1 MISTT
6 VLVGYALLIST
17 IGSRMLCRA
26 RWPRRA
32 PHLGIAAWL
41 ALETSL
47 LLCVALVGLAL
58 SVGLTHVSMDLAS
71 LVDACVT
78 SFRHAYRTPAG
89 TAGSLVGLTLLAS
102 SGARLLWSG
111 LRHFRRNRAVRRHK
125 TWTAD
130 LLGRTDLVPGVVV
143 VPHDDP
149 FAFCIPGHHRRVVL
163 TSATLDLLD
172 RRQVDAVLAHERAHL
187 RGRHHLVVGLA
198 RTILAAFPFV
208 PAFRRAAEEIAVLVE
223 IIADDA
229 ARRAHGAGSLGQAL
243 GMLSRRPAGSATLS
257 ASSSGVQTRIDRLSR
272 PLAPLRRTARAA
284 GWTAIGLVAALPLSA
299 VVWPVMWAATQGLCL
314 IV

>member
-6 VLVGYALLIST
+6 ALVGYALLIST
-17 IGSRMLCRA
+17 IGSRMLWRA
-26 RWPRRA
+26 QWPRRA
-32 PHLGIAAWL
+32 PHLGVAAWL
-41 ALETSL
+41 ALEVSL

-58 SVGLTHVSMDLAS
+58 SVGLTHLSVDLAS

-89 TAGSLVGLTLLAS
+89 TAVSLAGLALLAA

-111 LRHFRRNRAVRRHK
+111 LRHFRRNRAARRRK

-130 LLGRTDLVPGVVV
+130 LLGRTDLVPGAVV

-172 RRQVDAVLAHERAHL
+172 RPQVDAVLAHERAHL
-187 RGRHHLVVGLA
+187 RGRHHLVLGLA
-198 RTILAAFPFV
+198 RTVVTAFPFV

-223 IIADDA
+223 IVADDA

-243 GMLSRRPAGSATLS
+243 GTLSGRPVGSATLA
-257 ASSSGVQTRIDRLSR
+257 ASSCGVQTRLDRLSR
-272 PLAPLRRTARAA
+272 PLAPMRRPVRAV
-284 GWTAIGLVAALPLSA
+284 GWVAIGLVAALPLSA
-299 VVWPVMWAATQGLCL
+299 VAWPVMWAAAQDLCL